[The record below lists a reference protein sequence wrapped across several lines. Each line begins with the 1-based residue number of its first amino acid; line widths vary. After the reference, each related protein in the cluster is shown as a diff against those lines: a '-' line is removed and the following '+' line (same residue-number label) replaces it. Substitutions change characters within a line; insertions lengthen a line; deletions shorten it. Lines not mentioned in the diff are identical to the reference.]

1 MSELLDGMLLVF
13 NLQTMLVIV
22 VAALFG
28 VFVGA
33 IPGLSA
39 TMAVALLVP
48 VTFYMDPTAAI
59 AAIITTA
66 AMAIFAG
73 DIPGAYLNIPGTP
86 ASAAYV
92 ADASALGR
100 KGRARECLGINLSC
114 SVIGGL
120 AGTIVLV
127 MVAPSLAEFALNFS
141 SFEYFWLALLGLS
154 SAVFIAPGSP
164 VKGFLSLMAGLL
176 LATVGLDMV
185 TGTPRFTFEIPDLMG
200 GINFIPVMIGCFAV
214 NEVMK
219 LYASRNAYRTEP
231 ASKALELPTQTGTV
245 FGQVGPNLRKY
256 WRNVTRGSVL
266 GTLIGALPGA
276 GADIAAWISYAV
288 SKKRSKTPEAYG
300 TGHLEGVVEASSA
313 NNAAICGAWVPALV
327 FGIPGDSITAI
338 VIGVLYMK
346 GMNPGPTIFIDNAE
360 MAYGLFTAF
369 FVANLILIPIG
380 YLAIRSAH
388 VFAITPTKLLM
399 PIILAFCIVGAF
411 AINNSLTD
419 VWIMLVC
426 GVAAYLLASSDFPIA
441 PAILGLVLGNI
452 LENNFMTSMIK
463 SDGNLFAFFERPIS
477 ASLGALVALIVLFP
491 LFSKAWIKYRGK
503 PALRPTIHGGE

>member
-1 MSELLDGMLLVF
+1 MAEILDGMLLVF
-13 NLQTMLVIV
+13 NLQTTLVIV
-22 VAALFG
+22 VSAVFG

-33 IPGLSA
+33 VPGLSA

-48 VTFYMDPTAAI
+48 ITFYMDPTAAI

-92 ADASALGR
+92 SDAHALARQGR
-100 KGRARECLGINLSC
+100 VRECLGTNLIC

-120 AGTIVLV
+120 AGTLVLI

-141 SFEYFWLALLGLS
+141 SFEYFWLAVLGLS

-164 VKGFLSLMAGLL
+164 VKGFLSLMLGLL

-185 TGTPRFTFEIPDLMG
+185 TGTPRFTFDVPDLMAG
-200 GINFIPVMIGCFAV
+200 VNFIPVMIGCFAL

-219 LYASRNAYRTEP
+219 LYARRKKDDQNHVENAMLQQ
-231 ASKALELPTQTGTV
+231 SGSV
-245 FGQVGPNLRKY
+245 FGKVPGNLRKH
-256 WRNVTRGSVL
+256 WRNLSRGSTL
-266 GTLIGALPGA
+266 GVLIGALPGA
-276 GADIAAWISYAV
+276 GADIAAWISYAI
-288 SKKRSKTPEAYG
+288 SKKRSRSPETYG
-300 TGHLEGVVEASSA
+300 KGNMEGIVDASSA
-313 NNAAICGAWVPALV
+313 NNAGICGAWVPALV

-346 GMNPGPTIFIDNAE
+346 GMNPGPTIFLDNAE

-388 VFAITPTKLLM
+388 VFAVTPAKLLM
-399 PIILAFCIVGAF
+399 PIILSFCIVGAF
-411 AINNSLTD
+411 AINNSVAD
-419 VWIMLVC
+419 IWIMLAC
-426 GVAAYLLASSDFPIA
+426 GVVAYLLANSDFPIA

-452 LENNFMTSMIK
+452 LETNFMTSMMR
-463 SDGNLFAFFERPIS
+463 SNGNFLAFFERPIS
-477 ASLGALVALIVLFP
+477 AALGTLVILILLFP
-491 LFSKAWIKYRGK
+491 VLSRGWLKYRRRHT
-503 PALRPTIHGGE
+503 PLAHE